1 MFKLPIRKQ
10 TTVANGKIT
19 CSEHLAKQKTQ
30 SHIYKITRWK
40 RPSNLSQFNHIISEM
55 RGEKAQGAVTCFFK
69 KNTKSHAEARTR
81 VLPLILGYAEIRQF
95 SPILRN
101 NYAWDLFSFSGF

>member
-1 MFKLPIRKQ
+1 MFRTSGQTKNTEPYIQNNKMEKAFKFIPIQPHHFRD
-10 TTVANGKIT
+10 
-19 CSEHLAKQKTQ
+19 E
-30 SHIYKITRWK
+30 
-40 RPSNLSQFNHIISEM
+40 
-55 RGEKAQGAVTCFFK
+55 GEKAQGAVTCFFK